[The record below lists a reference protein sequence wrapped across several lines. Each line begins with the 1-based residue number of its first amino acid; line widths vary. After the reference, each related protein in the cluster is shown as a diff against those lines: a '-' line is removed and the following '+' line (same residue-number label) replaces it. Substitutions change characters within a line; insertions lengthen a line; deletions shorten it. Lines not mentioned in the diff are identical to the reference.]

1 MMDPSQTFV
10 FVDIETNGGNGPR
23 GRCIEVAAIKVV
35 DGEVIDNYVSLVN
48 PGTPVPYWITQ
59 LTGITNDELTHAP
72 FFSDIA
78 DELYRFLDGAIFVA
92 HNVLFDYSFL
102 RNEFAAAGFA
112 FKPKLFCTVKMSRAL
127 WPEHRGHSL
136 EAIIRRHGITTTNR
150 HRAYDDAHAMYQYV
164 MHTIAQKGIPNFSDN
179 LALQLKTKS
188 LPPHVSEQTIL
199 ALPETYGIYIFEDDK
214 GQPLYVG
221 KSVNIRARVRSHFT
235 SATSIAKEMKM
246 SLQSHNVSFVTTE
259 TELEALLLE
268 SVKVKELQPLFNR
281 KLRRTK
287 SQHCIIKHD
296 EAEYTTFSIES
307 HDLSQ
312 YVGLKQVYG
321 VFTSKQHAK
330 KELDS
335 IGRTY
340 QLCPKLLGLEK
351 SSGACF
357 RSQLGLCRGAC
368 TGKESAESY
377 NARVELALERI
388 KLESWPY
395 ASKIAVAL
403 SAVRTLIIDQ
413 WIPQGIHNSEDDSYH
428 EIGGAFDLDT
438 YKILRSFLRTHR
450 PRITL
455 LPPGESY
462 AV

>member
-1 MMDPSQTFV
+1 MDASHTFV

-35 DGEVIDNYVSLVN
+35 AGEIVGTFESLVN
-48 PGTPVPYWITQ
+48 PGSGIPHWITE
-59 LTGITNDELTHAP
+59 LTGISNDALVDAP
-72 FFSDIA
+72 YFVDIA
-78 DELYRFLDGAIFVA
+78 SELFRFLDGAVFVA

-102 RNEFAAAGFA
+102 RSEFAAADYIFR
-112 FKPKLFCTVKMSRAL
+112 PKLFCTVKMSRAL

-136 EAIIRRHGITTTNR
+136 EAIIKRHRLKTTNR

-164 MHTIAQKGIPNFSDN
+164 LRTIEHKGSDAFAAN

-188 LPPHVSEQTIL
+188 LPPHVDEHVIL
-199 ALPETYGIYIFEDDK
+199 ALPETHGIYIFEDDE

-235 SATSIAKEMKM
+235 SATTIAKEMKM
-246 SLQSHNVSFVTTE
+246 SLRSHNVSYVTTE

-268 SVKVKELQPLFNR
+268 SVTVKELQPLFNR
-281 KLRRTK
+281 KLRRIKT
-287 SQHCIIKHD
+287 QHCIIKNTD
-296 EAEYTTFSIES
+296 SEYATFSIES
-307 HDLSQ
+307 HDLGA
-312 YVGLKQVYG
+312 YTNLKDVYG

-330 KELDS
+330 KQLDS

-351 SSGACF
+351 SSAACF
-357 RSQLGLCRGAC
+357 RYQLGLCRGAC
-368 TGKESAESY
+368 INKEDADSY
-377 NARVELALERI
+377 NARVEFALERI
-388 KLESWPY
+388 KLETWPY

-403 SAVRTLIIDQ
+403 SSVRTLIIDQ
-413 WIPQGIHNSEDDSYH
+413 WVPQGIHDSQDDSYR

-438 YKILRSFLRTHR
+438 YKILRSFLRSNRHA
-450 PRITL
+450 IKL
-455 LPPGESY
+455 LPPGGIHGI
-462 AV
+462 